1 MRQHIAERCRM
12 DLPIR
17 RFADVVV
24 AAPSGRIDFTNAEAF
39 KTALWPALAENRADR
54 GAVVLDFGNVHY
66 ISSVGLR
73 VLMLAAKEMH
83 REQRKI
89 AIAGAQQTV
98 REILAISRFNM
109 ILAVFT
115 SLRDALE
122 QISPGALAA
131 YDARGLKPS

>member
-1 MRQHIAERCRM
+1 M

-24 AAPSGRIDFTNAEAF
+24 AEPSGRIDYTNAEQF
-39 KTALWPALAENRADR
+39 KAALWPALAENRAER
-54 GAVVLDFGNVHY
+54 GAVVLDFGNVDY

-83 REQRKI
+83 GEQRKI

-98 REILAISRFNM
+98 SEILAISRFHM
-109 ILAVFT
+109 ILSVFP
-115 SLRDALE
+115 SLREALE
-122 QISPGALAA
+122 KLSPGALAVF
-131 YDARGLKPS
+131 DAPGLKPS